1 MLDQPRERH
10 YVGGRHTA
18 YEGKPMCIIASR
30 IIVPVV
36 CSVLLLTAATS
47 RAQSERD
54 GREWIT
60 RSESWKYTY
69 ITGLLDGVVTG
80 SDFTLPTLSKGSI
93 VLYKEDNACLDKAES
108 TYGYNTSRFFFGIP
122 LKDFVEGL
130 DVFYQDPA
138 NRGIP
143 VNRAVRVWAM
153 KRKAVPEAD
162 RILLE
167 LRGEWKEPGN

>member
-1 MLDQPRERH
+1 MR
-10 YVGGRHTA
+10 T
-18 YEGKPMCIIASR
+18 IAAR
-30 IIVPVV
+30 IAPIVLITLITCAFP
-36 CSVLLLTAATS
+36 LLAAQVS
-47 RAQSERD
+47 HAQSERD
-54 GREWIT
+54 GKEWLT

-130 DVFYQDPA
+130 DQFYQDPA
-138 NRGIP
+138 NRNIP

-167 LRGEWKEPGN
+167 LREEWKGSDN